1 MERALAKKIWA
12 LIAPV
17 VEHDGYEVAEVEV
30 HGNRNAVVRIF
41 LDGPD
46 GIGIGKCAEF
56 SRTFSSLLDVEDPI
70 VGAYTLEVG
79 SPGMDRPLRVPKHFA
94 RVIGQ
99 EVAVKVPGDGERSQK
114 FRGVLKEVTD
124 DYFVVQPPGSEPRK
138 VAFSKLTAANLVH
151 KMPTPGVKGQR
162 PKNGQTPSTQPN
174 AAEQHE
180 EKH

>member
-1 MERALAKKIWA
+1 MERALAKRIWD

-41 LDGPD
+41 LDGPE

-79 SPGMDRPLRVPKHFA
+79 SPGLDRPLRVPKHFQ
-94 RVIGQ
+94 RFIGE
-99 EVAVKVPGDGERSQK
+99 EVAVKVPGDVVVGTGKPQK
-114 FRGVLKEVTD
+114 FRGLLREVTD
-124 DYFVVQPPGSEPRK
+124 DYFTVSVPGGESRK
-138 VAFSKLTAANLVH
+138 VAFTELVSAHLIYKL
-151 KMPTPGVKGQR
+151 PTPGAKGPR
-162 PKNGQTPSTQPN
+162 PKT
-174 AAEQHE
+174 AQH
-180 EKH
+180 